1 MISNKFYDLTLRSFP
16 LFQSNSFY
24 ICTQTKAM
32 QKRLVLDQQQ
42 IEIILKRFCHQLI
55 ENHDTFENTVLLGLQ
70 PRGPIVLDKLVKLLE
85 EISGIKVPSGYLDA
99 TFHRDDF
106 RRRDFPLKA
115 NETKINFLIEG
126 KKVILVD
133 DVLYKGRSVRAAMD
147 AMIAFGRPAKV
158 ELMVLVDRKFTR
170 DYPIMPDYCGLK
182 VNTLESQYV
191 MVEWA
196 DNGYDKDAIWIT
208 EKA

>member
-1 MISNKFYDLTLRSFP
+1 
-16 LFQSNSFY
+16 
-24 ICTQTKAM
+24 M

-42 IEIILKRFCHQLI
+42 IDIILKRFCHQLI

-70 PRGPIVLDKLVKLLE
+70 PRGPIVLDKLVKLLK
-85 EISGIKVPSGYLDA
+85 EISGISVPFGYLDA

-106 RRRDFPLKA
+106 RRRNLPLQA
-115 NETKINFLIEG
+115 NETKIDFLLEG

-147 AMIAFGRPAKV
+147 AMIAFGRTQKV
-158 ELMVLVDRKFTR
+158 ELMVLVDRKYTR
-170 DYPIMPDYCGLK
+170 DYPIMPDYFGVK

-191 MVEWA
+191 VVEWA
-196 DNGYDKDAIWIT
+196 EKGFEKDAIWIT
-208 EKA
+208 EKVKN

>member
-1 MISNKFYDLTLRSFP
+1 
-16 LFQSNSFY
+16 
-24 ICTQTKAM
+24 M

-42 IEIILKRFCHQLI
+42 IDIILKRFCHQLI

-196 DNGYDKDAIWIT
+196 DNGYEKDAIWIT

>member
-1 MISNKFYDLTLRSFP
+1 
-16 LFQSNSFY
+16 
-24 ICTQTKAM
+24 M

-42 IEIILKRFCHQLI
+42 IAIILRRFCHQLI

-70 PRGPIVLDKLVKLLE
+70 PRGPVVLDKIVELLK
-85 EISGIKVPSGYLDA
+85 EISGTTVPFGYLDA

-115 NETKINFLIEG
+115 NETKIDFLIEG
-126 KKVILVD
+126 KNVVLID
-133 DVLYKGRSVRAAMD
+133 DVLYKGRSVRAALD
-147 AMIAFGRPAKV
+147 AMIAFGRPRKV
-158 ELMVLVDRKFTR
+158 ELMILVDRKFTR
-170 DYPIMPDYCGLK
+170 DYPIMPDYCGFK

-191 MVEWA
+191 SVEWA
-196 DNGYDKDAIWIT
+196 QKGFDQDAIWIT

>member
-1 MISNKFYDLTLRSFP
+1 
-16 LFQSNSFY
+16 
-24 ICTQTKAM
+24 M
-32 QKRLVLDQQQ
+32 QKRLVLDQRQ

-70 PRGPIVLDKLVKLLE
+70 PRGPIVLDKIAAKLK
-85 EISGIKVPSGYLDA
+85 EITGLDIPFGYLDA

-126 KKVILVD
+126 KRVVLVD

-191 MVEWA
+191 IVEWA
-196 DNGYDKDAIWIT
+196 ANGFENDGIWIT
-208 EKA
+208 EKEKN